1 MPNKILSRSV
11 KKKGPSAPNKQISK
25 TKQGVDTAK
34 KMREKIQ
41 KMKKDDEEVH
51 SDASDDLEVQE
62 KQFKGAIT
70 EDLANA
76 DPFFDNENADEK
88 RLRMTKK
95 LIKTLG
101 EEQKNEEKE
110 DFFSGLQANTTADV
124 NIISEEDD
132 RLRKALKYKIL
143 EQRDKLF
150 YNIAE
155 NYGTED
161 AEYDRVFLKGH
172 KKAITALDWMPDNK
186 SIITASKDCNLI
198 LWDIEHQAKQFF
210 KGEKFNR
217 AIPGHFDEVSAFAIS
232 PNGKYL
238 ISGGKDR
245 VVRILDTHNQK

>member
-1 MPNKILSRSV
+1 
-11 KKKGPSAPNKQISK
+11 
-25 TKQGVDTAK
+25 
-34 KMREKIQ
+34 MREKIQ
-41 KMKKDDEEVH
+41 KMKKDEEIH

-70 EDLANA
+70 EDLVTN
-76 DPFFDNENADEK
+76 DPFFENENADEK

-95 LIKTLG
+95 LIKELG
-101 EEQKNEEKE
+101 EEEKNEDKE
-110 DFFSGLQANTTADV
+110 DFFTSLQANTTADV
-124 NIISEEDD
+124 NILSEEDD

-155 NYGTED
+155 NYGSAD
-161 AEYDRVFLKGH
+161 AEYDRLFIKGH
-172 KKAITALDWMPDNK
+172 KKAITALEWMPDNK

-198 LWDIEHQAKQFF
+198 LWDIEHKSKSFF
-210 KGEKFNR
+210 RGEKFNR
-217 AIPGHFDEVSAFAIS
+217 AIPGHFDEVSSFAIS

-245 VVRILDTHNQK
+245 IVRIWDIHNQK